1 MTIIRGVQLTTF
13 DVAPDGESVAIH
25 VTDDQGSPSTLVL
38 PTECLNALMMTL
50 PDIVRRSLQA
60 RYGDPSMRVVYPVG
74 SWSLER
80 SAVPGNVI
88 VTLRTPDGF
97 SVSFGLSPLELLRMW
112 TQGAS
117 TAAEP
122 GGVIGN

>member
-25 VTDDQGSPSTLVL
+25 LTDDQGSPSTLVL
-38 PTECLNALMMTL
+38 PSECLNALMMTL
-50 PDIVRRSLQA
+50 PDIVRRALQA

-80 SAVPGNVI
+80 SAVPVTVL
-88 VTLRTPDGF
+88 VTLRTPAGF
-97 SVSFGLSPLELLRMW
+97 SVSFGLPPLDLLKMW
-112 TQGAS
+112 TQGA
-117 TAAEP
+117 AAGAEP
-122 GGVIGN
+122 GGVIAN

>member
-13 DVAPDGESVAIH
+13 DVAPDGGSVAIH

-88 VTLRTPDGF
+88 VTLRTPGGF

-117 TAAEP
+117 TGAEP
-122 GGVIGN
+122 GVIGN

>member
-13 DVAPDGESVAIH
+13 DVAPDGGSVAIH

-88 VTLRTPDGF
+88 ITLRTPDGF

-117 TAAEP
+117 TGAEP
-122 GGVIGN
+122 GVIGN

>member
-1 MTIIRGVQLTTF
+1 MAEFVHQ
-13 DVAPDGESVAIH
+13 DPVVA
-25 VTDDQGSPSTLVL
+25 
-38 PTECLNALMMTL
+38 
-50 PDIVRRSLQA
+50 
-60 RYGDPSMRVVYPVG
+60 VVEVIP
-74 SWSLER
+74 ER
-80 SAVPGNVI
+80 DAVEDLAGGRLSAVPGNVI

-117 TAAEP
+117 TGAEP